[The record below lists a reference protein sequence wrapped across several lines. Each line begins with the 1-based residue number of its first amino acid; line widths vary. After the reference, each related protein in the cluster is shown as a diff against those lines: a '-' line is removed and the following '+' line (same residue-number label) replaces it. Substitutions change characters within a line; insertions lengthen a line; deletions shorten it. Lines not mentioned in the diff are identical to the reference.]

1 MWHPS
6 SMPTGCV
13 ATLDPPKSAMTMEMN
28 SWGRSFKSCLS
39 AATLNPSLQQKPTA
53 RNPWWNVSTSPS
65 NFIVLGDRW
74 QEDINILSKA
84 CARDI
89 CTTVPLPSSMPY
101 NPSQLTFGMDMIF
114 WQKVKID

>member
-1 MWHPS
+1 MGEEFQELLIS
-6 SMPTGCV
+6 C
-13 ATLDPPKSAMTMEMN
+13 DIKS
-28 SWGRSFKSCLS
+28 
-39 AATLNPSLQQKPTA
+39 KPTTKTNSPQSLVE
-53 RNPWWNVSTSPS
+53 RLHITLGDQLRTSL
-65 NFIVLGDRW
+65 FLGDRW